1 MNVLLTGGL
10 GYIGSHIAV
19 TLLSSR
25 YQVIIIDNLSNSKI
39 GVLNAI
45 HRITGTMPMFREGDV
60 RNQVLIETILHEFK
74 IDAVIHLAGLK
85 AVGEST
91 REPLKYYD
99 HNVGGTIAL
108 LKAMQKFQVTKLVFS
123 SSATV
128 YGTPNYLPLDEAHP
142 TNPQNPYG
150 RSKLMIE
157 EILQDIAANNEM
169 SIIALRYFNPVGA
182 HESGLIGED
191 PNGIPN
197 NLMPYISQV
206 AIGQLEMLSVFG
218 NDYKTPDGTGIRDYI
233 HVMDLA
239 NGHLA
244 ALAFLIKSPPGF
256 KAINLGT
263 GVGYSVLEIVNIYQ
277 EVSDRKIP
285 YQIKSRRPGDIDICY
300 AQCDEALKLLTW
312 KAEYNLEKMC
322 ADSWNWQRRNAKAEK
337 NQIFKK
343 Y

>member
-10 GYIGSHIAV
+10 GYIGSHITV
-19 TLLSSR
+19 TLLSSG
-25 YQVIIIDNLSNSKI
+25 YQVIIIDNLSNSKV

-45 HRITGTMPMFREGDV
+45 YRITGTMPIFRKGDV
-60 RNQVLIETILHEFK
+60 RDQVLVETILYEFK

-91 REPLKYYD
+91 QEPLKYYD
-99 HNVGGTIAL
+99 HNVSGTISL

-128 YGTPNYLPLDEAHP
+128 YGIPSYLPLDEAHP

-157 EILQDIAANNEM
+157 EILRDVASANNAM
-169 SIIALRYFNPVGA
+169 NILALRYFNPVGA

-218 NDYKTPDGTGIRDYI
+218 NDYQTPDGTGIRDYI

-239 NGHLA
+239 EGHLA
-244 ALAFLIKSPPGF
+244 ALEFLIKSFLGF

-263 GVGYSVLEIVNIYQ
+263 GVGYSVLEMVEMYQ
-277 EVSDRKIP
+277 KVSGRKIP
-285 YQIKSRRPGDIDICY
+285 YQIKGRRPGDIDMCY
-300 AQCDEALKLLTW
+300 AQCDEALKLLVW
-312 KAEYNLEKMC
+312 KAKCNLEKMC
-322 ADSWNWQRRNAKAEK
+322 ADSWNWQKK
-337 NQIFKK
+337 NLGVSNTKK
-343 Y
+343 

>member
-19 TLLSSR
+19 TLLSSG

-45 HRITGTMPMFREGDV
+45 YRITGTMPIFRKGDV
-60 RNQVLIETILHEFK
+60 RDQVLIESILHEFK

-85 AVGEST
+85 AVGESSQ
-91 REPLKYYD
+91 EPLKYYD
-99 HNVGGTIAL
+99 HNVSGTISL

-128 YGTPNYLPLDEAHP
+128 YGIPSYLPLDEAHP

-157 EILQDIAANNEM
+157 EILRDVASTNNAM
-169 SIIALRYFNPVGA
+169 NILALRYFNPVGA

-218 NDYKTPDGTGIRDYI
+218 NDYQTPDGTGIRDYI

-239 NGHLA
+239 HGHLA

-256 KAINLGT
+256 KVINLGT
-263 GVGYSVLEIVNIYQ
+263 GVGYSVLEMVNMYQ
-277 EVSDRKIP
+277 KVSGCKIP
-285 YQIKSRRPGDIDICY
+285 HQIKERRPGDIDICY
-300 AQCDEALKLLTW
+300 AKCDEALKLLAW
-312 KAEYNLEKMC
+312 KAKYNLEKMC
-322 ADSWNWQRRNAKAEK
+322 ADSWNWQKK
-337 NQIFKK
+337 NLGIS
-343 Y
+343 